1 MGLDGEET
9 RRVDQQKG
17 LDQGC
22 PLSPAFY
29 ALGVRPVLAATQ
41 AAMQEIDADAL
52 VPAYLDDTYL
62 AGSLD
67 SVERGV
73 EILVRALRDR
83 GLELNTTKTRIW
95 TPDPTLLLPRQW
107 EQYRVRDLKVVGSLL
122 PCARRDRQATAA
134 SDTPHPEAPS
144 ESREL
149 LRGEAGLKFARRTTG
164 GIPPW
169 AQFSM
174 ARRMTM
180 LSCSAKNITWSGSWP

>member
-1 MGLDGEET
+1 MDVSDAFTSITRDKVCQEVESACPELAGLAHAWLDAPSKHVCMGLDGEET

-41 AAMQEIDADAL
+41 AAMKEIDADAL

-95 TPDPTLLLPRQW
+95 TPDPTVLLPRQW

-134 SDTPHPEAPS
+134 SDTPHSGAPS
-144 ESREL
+144 
-149 LRGEAGLKFARRTTG
+149 
-164 GIPPW
+164 
-169 AQFSM
+169 
-174 ARRMTM
+174 
-180 LSCSAKNITWSGSWP
+180 